1 MVQTSAD
8 ALFILGDLFDVWVGD
23 DVVAAENQPDH
34 PFEMHCLQVLKQT
47 AQRLPIFFMHGN
59 RDFLLG
65 HRFAKASGMTLLN
78 DPAVLV
84 FDQTTWLLSH
94 GDALCLN
101 DSDYQKFRLQV
112 RAPAWRKAF
121 LAKPLNERKSTAQ
134 TLRTQSEQRRG
145 AVHATVDA
153 SAAIDWLHRTKATTL
168 IHGHTHEGT
177 DNELENPENQALR
190 RLALSDWDAEAKP
203 RRLEVLQLQLGAAPK
218 RLLLSS
224 DSA

>member
-153 SAAIDWLHRTKATTL
+153 SAAIDWLRRTKATTL

-218 RLLLSS
+218 RLLLSL